1 MGKQVQ
7 AVIFDMD
14 GVIFDSERLVIE
26 CWQVIA
32 AKHNIP
38 DIVEICM
45 RVQGNNR
52 EETGRRFREK
62 YGNDFP
68 YEVYKNEVSALFR
81 RLYGEGR
88 LPLKPGAA
96 EILQELKRNRMPL
109 ALASSTRTDIV
120 KQELQDARLL
130 HYFDAALGGDMAPR
144 SKPEPDIFLAAAAA
158 LQAEPKYCYVLEDS
172 HNGIRAAYKA
182 GMHPIMVPD
191 MQQPAEEIRKLAEVI
206 ADNLLTALQ
215 YLRERMQ
222 TDTLCTGDSEIKGGA
237 FSFHSALTK

>member
-1 MGKQVQ
+1 MRKQVQ

-26 CWQVIA
+26 CWEVVA

-52 EETGRRFREK
+52 EETGKRFREK
-62 YGNDFP
+62 YGKEFP
-68 YEVYKNEVSALFR
+68 YETYKKEVTVLFLER
-81 RLYGEGR
+81 YGEGR
-88 LPLKPGAA
+88 LPLKPGVI
-96 EILQELKRNRMPL
+96 EILEELKHRHVPL
-109 ALASSTRTDIV
+109 ALASSTRSDIV
-120 KQELQDARLL
+120 RQELDDAHLL
-130 HYFDAALGGDMAPR
+130 SYFDAVLGGDMVPR

-172 HNGIRAAYKA
+172 YNGIRAAYRA

-191 MQQPAEEIRKLAEVI
+191 MQLPTEEIRGIAEAVVENLA
-206 ADNLLTALQ
+206 AALE
-215 YLRERMQ
+215 YLQARM
-222 TDTLCTGDSEIKGGA
+222 
-237 FSFHSALTK
+237 

>member
-26 CWQVIA
+26 CWEVIA
-32 AKHNIP
+32 KKHNIP

-52 EETGRRFREK
+52 EETGKRFREK

-68 YEVYKNEVSALFR
+68 YEAYKKEVSALFR
-81 RLYGEGR
+81 HLYGGGR
-88 LPLKPGAA
+88 LPLKPGVMK
-96 EILQELKRNRMPL
+96 ILEELKHKRIPL

-120 KQELQDARLL
+120 KLELEEANLL
-130 HYFDAALGGDMAPR
+130 HYFDAVLGGDMAAR
-144 SKPEPDIFLAAAAA
+144 SKPEPDIFIAAAEA
-158 LQAEPKYCYVLEDS
+158 LGVTPANCYVLEDS
-172 HNGIRAAYKA
+172 FNGIRAAYRA

-191 MQQPAEEIRKLAEVI
+191 MQQPTEEIRGLAEVI
-206 ADNLLTALQ
+206 VNNLTVALD
-215 YLRERMQ
+215 YLRARM
-222 TDTLCTGDSEIKGGA
+222 
-237 FSFHSALTK
+237 

>member
-26 CWQVIA
+26 CWEEVA

-52 EETGRRFREK
+52 EETGKRFREK
-62 YGNDFP
+62 YGKDFP
-68 YEVYKNEVSALFR
+68 YETYKKEVTALFLDR
-81 RLYGEGR
+81 YGEGR
-88 LPLKPGAA
+88 LPMKPGVV
-96 EILQELKRNRMPL
+96 EILKELRRNNIPL
-109 ALASSTRTDIV
+109 ALASSTRSDIV
-120 KQELQDARLL
+120 KLEMAEANLL
-130 HYFDAALGGDMAPR
+130 PYFDAVLGGDMVPH

-158 LQAEPKYCYVLEDS
+158 LQVEPKCCYVLEDS
-172 HNGIRAAYKA
+172 HNGIRAAYRA

-191 MQQPAEEIRKLAEVI
+191 MQKPTEEIRGIAEAVAENLPAALEYLLAS
-206 ADNLLTALQ
+206 
-215 YLRERMQ
+215 M
-222 TDTLCTGDSEIKGGA
+222 
-237 FSFHSALTK
+237 

>member
-26 CWQVIA
+26 CWEVVA

-52 EETGRRFREK
+52 EETGKRFREK
-62 YGNDFP
+62 YGKDFP
-68 YEVYKNEVSALFR
+68 YETYKKEVTALFFDR
-81 RLYGEGR
+81 YGEGR
-88 LPLKPGAA
+88 LPMKPGVV
-96 EILQELKRNRMPL
+96 EILKELRRNNIPL
-109 ALASSTRTDIV
+109 ALASSTRSDIV
-120 KQELQDARLL
+120 NLEMAEANLL
-130 HYFDAALGGDMAPR
+130 PYFDAVLGGDMVPH

-158 LQAEPKYCYVLEDS
+158 LQVEPKCCYVLEDS
-172 HNGIRAAYKA
+172 HNGIRAAYRA

-191 MQQPAEEIRKLAEVI
+191 MQLPTEEIRGIAEAVVE
-206 ADNLLTALQ
+206 NLLAALE
-215 YLRERMQ
+215 YLQARM
-222 TDTLCTGDSEIKGGA
+222 
-237 FSFHSALTK
+237 

>member
-1 MGKQVQ
+1 MCKQVQ

-14 GVIFDSERLVIE
+14 GIIFDSERLVIE
-26 CWQVIA
+26 CWQVVA

-62 YGNDFP
+62 YGNGFP
-68 YEVYKNEVSALFR
+68 YEVYKKEVSALFR
-81 RLYGEGR
+81 QLYGGGR
-88 LPLKPGAA
+88 LPLKPGVV
-96 EILQELKRNRMPL
+96 EILEELKRKRVPL

-120 KQELQDARLL
+120 KLELDEAHLL
-130 HYFDAALGGDMAPR
+130 PYFDAVLGGDMAPR

-158 LQAEPKYCYVLEDS
+158 LQVEPKNCYVLEDS
-172 HNGIRAAYKA
+172 YNGIRAAYRA

-191 MQQPAEEIRKLAEVI
+191 MQQPTEEIRKLAEII
-206 ADNLLTALQ
+206 ADNLLTALEF
-215 YLRERMQ
+215 LRKRMQ
-222 TDTLCTGDSEIKGGA
+222 ATISG
-237 FSFHSALTK
+237 

>member
-26 CWQVIA
+26 CWEVVA

-52 EETGRRFREK
+52 EETGKRFREK
-62 YGNDFP
+62 YGKDFP
-68 YEVYKNEVSALFR
+68 YETYKKEVTALFFDR
-81 RLYGEGR
+81 YGEGR
-88 LPLKPGAA
+88 LPMKPGVV
-96 EILQELKRNRMPL
+96 EILKELRRNNIPL
-109 ALASSTRTDIV
+109 ALASSTRSDIV
-120 KQELQDARLL
+120 NLEMAEANLL
-130 HYFDAALGGDMAPR
+130 PYFDAVLGGDMVPH

-158 LQAEPKYCYVLEDS
+158 LQVEPKCCYVLEDS
-172 HNGIRAAYKA
+172 HNGIRAAYRA

-191 MQQPAEEIRKLAEVI
+191 MQKPTEEIRGIAEAVAENLPAALEYLLA
-206 ADNLLTALQ
+206 
-215 YLRERMQ
+215 RM
-222 TDTLCTGDSEIKGGA
+222 
-237 FSFHSALTK
+237 

>member
-1 MGKQVQ
+1 MNDQVQ

-32 AKHNIP
+32 AKHNVP

-52 EETGRRFREK
+52 EETGKRFREK

-68 YEVYKNEVSALFR
+68 YESYKKEVSALFR
-81 RLYGEGR
+81 HLYGGGR
-88 LPLKPGAA
+88 LPTKPGVV
-96 EILQELKRNRMPL
+96 EILKELKRNRMPL

-120 KQELQDARLL
+120 KLELGEAHLL
-130 HYFDAALGGDMAPR
+130 PYFDVVLGGDMAPR

-158 LQAEPKYCYVLEDS
+158 MEVNPVNCYVLEDS
-172 HNGIRAAYKA
+172 YNGIRAAYRA

-191 MQQPAEEIRKLAEVI
+191 MQQPTEEMHSLAEVI
-206 ADNLLTALQ
+206 VDDLLAAWD
-215 YLRERMQ
+215 YLRIRM
-222 TDTLCTGDSEIKGGA
+222 
-237 FSFHSALTK
+237 